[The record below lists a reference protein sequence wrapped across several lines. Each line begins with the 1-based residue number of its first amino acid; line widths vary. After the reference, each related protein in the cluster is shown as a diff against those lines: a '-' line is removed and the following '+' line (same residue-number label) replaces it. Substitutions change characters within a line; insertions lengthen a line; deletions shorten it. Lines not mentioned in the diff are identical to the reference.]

1 MSHIFDALQ
10 RSEAERAGREPAG
23 KGSPGFSLATE
34 LLETVERERRG
45 VRLVDTVL
53 VDTVPADNELANQAR
68 AAQPNSLDQFP
79 SLPVSILPHSRLVSV
94 GEEESLGAEK
104 FRFLAVRL
112 RQMRQS
118 RPLKKVLITST
129 IPQEGKSTVAANLA
143 CTLARRKQHKTLL
156 LEGDLRRPTVAQK
169 FGLGKVPGLSEWLR
183 GESESMNV
191 YRLEALGL
199 WVLPAG
205 SAPENPL
212 ELMQSGKL
220 SPLMEQ
226 LSAWFDWIVIDSP
239 PVLPLA
245 DTSMWARMADGILLV
260 TRRSITEKKQLQRGL
275 EALEPAKL
283 LGALVN
289 SSTDA
294 AHSDYYQ
301 RYGAATSSSLNLP
314 VRRSSGCK
322 AGVRRLFQFSIP
334 PTETWKQF
342 ANAVASAPRSGA
354 EGVIHE
360 GTTFQSGI
368 ALEPARG
375 GTGVDCGSQHIKGGS
390 ISPGDLA

>member
-10 RSEAERAGREPAG
+10 RSETERDGTEPSLTEA
-23 KGSPGFSLATE
+23 STFSLATE
-34 LLETVERERRG
+34 LLQAAERKRRG
-45 VRLVDTVL
+45 VVVASSAPVDHS
-53 VDTVPADNELANQAR
+53 D
-68 AAQPNSLDQFP
+68 SLDQFP

-112 RQMRQS
+112 RQLRQS

-129 IPQEGKSTVAANLA
+129 LPQEGKSTVAANLA

-169 FGLGKVPGLSEWLR
+169 FGLGRIPGLSEWLR
-183 GESESMNV
+183 GETETMNV
-191 YRLEALGL
+191 YRLDSLGL

-220 SPLMEQ
+220 SPLMDQ
-226 LSAWFDWIVIDSP
+226 LTSWFDWIVIDSP

-245 DTSMWARMADGILLV
+245 DTSMWARLADGVLLV
-260 TRRSITEKKQLQRGL
+260 TRKSITEKQQLKRGL

-289 SSTDA
+289 GSTDA

-301 RYGAATSSSLNLP
+301 RYGPS
-314 VRRSSGCK
+314 V
-322 AGVRRLFQFSIP
+322 
-334 PTETWKQF
+334 
-342 ANAVASAPRSGA
+342 
-354 EGVIHE
+354 
-360 GTTFQSGI
+360 
-368 ALEPARG
+368 
-375 GTGVDCGSQHIKGGS
+375 
-390 ISPGDLA
+390 ISPESPHSKK

>member
-10 RSEAERAGREPAG
+10 RSEAERSSEE
-23 KGSPGFSLATE
+23 KSPLAEASSFALATE
-34 LLETVERERRG
+34 LLEIAERKRRG
-45 VRLVDTVL
+45 TSAPSVAA
-53 VDTVPADNELANQAR
+53 TVPADALE
-68 AAQPNSLDQFP
+68 QFP
-79 SLPVSILPHSRLVSV
+79 SLPVSISPHSRLVAI

-112 RQMRQS
+112 RQLRQS

-156 LEGDLRRPTVAQK
+156 IEGDLRRPTLAQK
-169 FGLGKVPGLSEWLR
+169 FGLGRVPGLSEWLR
-183 GESESMNV
+183 GETETMNV

-205 SAPENPL
+205 NAPENPL

-220 SPLMEQ
+220 SPTMEQ
-226 LSAWFDWIVIDSP
+226 LTAWFDWIIIDSP

-245 DTSMWARMADGILLV
+245 DTSMWARLADGVLLV
-260 TRRSITEKKQLQRGL
+260 TRKSITEKQQLKRGL
-275 EALEPAKL
+275 EAIERGKL

-289 SSTDA
+289 GSTDT

-301 RYGAATSSSLNLP
+301 RYGPAASSPEFPHS
-314 VRRSSGCK
+314 K
-322 AGVRRLFQFSIP
+322 
-334 PTETWKQF
+334 K
-342 ANAVASAPRSGA
+342 
-354 EGVIHE
+354 
-360 GTTFQSGI
+360 
-368 ALEPARG
+368 
-375 GTGVDCGSQHIKGGS
+375 
-390 ISPGDLA
+390 

>member
-1 MSHIFDALQ
+1 MSQIFDALQ
-10 RSEAERAGREPAG
+10 RSETERAGTESSLAEP
-23 KGSPGFSLATE
+23 STFSVATE
-34 LLETVERERRG
+34 LLEVAERKRRG
-45 VRLVDTVL
+45 ASAPSAMRPEPA
-53 VDTVPADNELANQAR
+53 TVPGVLE
-68 AAQPNSLDQFP
+68 QFP
-79 SLPVSILPHSRLVSV
+79 SLPVLIPADSRLVSV

-112 RQMRQS
+112 RQLRQN

-156 LEGDLRRPTVAQK
+156 LEGDLRRPTVAAK
-169 FGLGKVPGLSEWLR
+169 FGLGRVPGLSEWLR
-183 GESESMNV
+183 GESESMNI

-226 LSAWFDWIVIDSP
+226 LTAWFDWIIIDSP

-245 DTSMWARMADGILLV
+245 DTSIWARMADGILLV
-260 TRRSITEKKQLQRGL
+260 TRKSVTEKQQLQRGL
-275 EALEPAKL
+275 EVLERSKL
-283 LGALVN
+283 LGALLN
-289 SSTDA
+289 GSTDA

-301 RYGAATSSSLNLP
+301 RYGPAASSPDSAQSKSK
-314 VRRSSGCK
+314 RS
-322 AGVRRLFQFSIP
+322 
-334 PTETWKQF
+334 
-342 ANAVASAPRSGA
+342 
-354 EGVIHE
+354 
-360 GTTFQSGI
+360 
-368 ALEPARG
+368 
-375 GTGVDCGSQHIKGGS
+375 
-390 ISPGDLA
+390 

>member
-10 RSEAERAGREPAG
+10 RSEAERAGTETKEDTFLG
-23 KGSPGFSLATE
+23 EPGFTVATE
-34 LLETVERERRG
+34 LLEIAERKRRCPSG
-45 VRLVDTVL
+45 AVVDRPET
-53 VDTVPADNELANQAR
+53 ADFLN
-68 AAQPNSLDQFP
+68 QFP
-79 SLPVSILPHSRLVSV
+79 SLPVSLLPNSRLVSV
-94 GEEESLGAEK
+94 GEDESLGAEK

-112 RQMRQS
+112 RQLRQS
-118 RPLKKVLITST
+118 RTMKKVLITST

-183 GESESMNV
+183 GETESMNI

-220 SPLMEQ
+220 QPLMDQ
-226 LSAWFDWIVIDSP
+226 LTSWFDWIVIDSP

-245 DTSMWARMADGILLV
+245 DTSMWARLADGILLV
-260 TRRSITEKKQLQRGL
+260 TRKSVTEKQQLQRGL
-275 EALEPAKL
+275 EALERSKL

-289 SSTDA
+289 GSTDA

-301 RYGAATSSSLNLP
+301 RYGPATSSPGSP
-314 VRRSSGCK
+314 
-322 AGVRRLFQFSIP
+322 A
-334 PTETWKQF
+334 
-342 ANAVASAPRSGA
+342 RSGKRA
-354 EGVIHE
+354 
-360 GTTFQSGI
+360 
-368 ALEPARG
+368 
-375 GTGVDCGSQHIKGGS
+375 
-390 ISPGDLA
+390 